1 MARPLKTGLEY
12 FPFDVDFFSD
22 IRIRKL
28 VKYQGGKSISVYAC
42 LLCNIYKDGYY
53 LVWDDELPFIISEQ
67 TGCEEAYIREVIN
80 TCLNIGLFSKELFD
94 TSKVLSSSGI
104 QKRYDNISKLL
115 KRRVVISEYTL
126 VSSEETHVNSEEIR
140 VNSEF
145 STQKESKGKVKV
157 NNTPTPPKGDSCEL
171 SEKEKQLLDFEKKL
185 KQKEAELKE
194 AQENSINPLRKARR
208 KKDKIDT
215 YLNSQARG
223 IFENH
228 VKVVFETDYYWT
240 PKDAGNMSLLLQKLT
255 FARKKKNFPLDDYS
269 VLNALKVFL
278 STIND
283 GWLFENFTVAK
294 INSQFN
300 EIIAK
305 AKNANKST
313 SQQKEP
319 ARPKIEYFGID

>member
-80 TCLNIGLFSKELFD
+80 ICLNIGLFSKELFD

-126 VSSEETHVNSEEIR
+126 VSSEETCINSEETW

-145 STQKESKGKVKV
+145 STQRESKGKEKV
-157 NNTPTPPKGDSCEL
+157 NNTPTPPKGDFPEL
-171 SEKEKQLLDFEKKL
+171 SEKEKQLLDFEKQL
-185 KQKEAELKE
+185 KQKESELKA
-194 AQENSINPLRKARR
+194 AQENASKPPRKPK
-208 KKDKIDT
+208 KKDKVDT
-215 YLNSQARG
+215 YLNSQARE

-255 FARKKKNFPLDDYS
+255 FARKKKNFSLDDDS

-278 STIND
+278 STIKD

-313 SQQKEP
+313 NQKEEQIRVG
-319 ARPKIEYFGID
+319 AGLTIL